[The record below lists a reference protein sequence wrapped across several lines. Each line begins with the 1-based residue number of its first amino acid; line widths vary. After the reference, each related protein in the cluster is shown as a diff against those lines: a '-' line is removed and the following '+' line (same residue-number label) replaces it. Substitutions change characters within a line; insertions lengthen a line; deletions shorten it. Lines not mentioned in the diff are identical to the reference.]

1 MILTSIKRTIRNIP
15 GFSQYPGQF
24 WLLLCGAFI
33 NSVGGTM
40 IWPFLLLFFRSNLGI
55 SMLEASSLL
64 TVKAAASLAFSFLA
78 GTLTDRMGRKSV
90 MVFSLISSGLI
101 YLLFI
106 PQNPYWVFVILM
118 ALSGTVE
125 PMYRIGSNAMVADML
140 PIQSRSSGYA
150 SMRMIVNIGMTIGPV
165 LSGLLILKSYAFM
178 FSVSAACLIF
188 YGLFLWVLIR
198 ETLVKSES
206 QAERKSSGIREP
218 GYREIFKD
226 KVFIAIC
233 VLFFFTTTCMAP
245 VFITLTAYA
254 SENFAIPESQLALI
268 MTTNAVMV
276 ILFQFPFTKFTEKR
290 SPIAMMTVGAL
301 LYALGAG
308 SVGLGSTLIHFILS
322 MAVLTVG
329 EIILMPTATTFTANI
344 APQHLRG
351 RYMSVY
357 GIAMEAG
364 IGLGPIMAG
373 ALNDFY
379 FPKAIWIGCLVV
391 GMIGFAGF
399 VVLSFK
405 VKTPTSQAMSDAMTV

>member
-1 MILTSIKRTIRNIP
+1 VLTYLKKQIRRMP
-15 GFSQYPGQF
+15 GFNQYPGQF

-64 TVKAAASLAFSFLA
+64 TVKAAASLASSFLA
-78 GTLTDRMGRKSV
+78 GTLTDRLGRKSV
-90 MVFSLISSGLI
+90 MVFSLITSGLI

-125 PMYRIGSNAMVADML
+125 PMYRVGSNAMVADML
-140 PIQSRSSGYA
+140 PVQDRSSGYA

-165 LSGLLILKSYAFM
+165 LSGILILKSYAFM
-178 FSVSAACLIF
+178 FSISAACLIF

-198 ETLVKSES
+198 ETLIITPAQSSPSSNIK
-206 QAERKSSGIREP
+206 RKS
-218 GYREIFKD
+218 GYRQIFRD
-226 KVFIAIC
+226 KIFMTIC

-254 SENFAIPESQLALI
+254 NENFAIPESQLALI

-276 ILFQFPFTKFTEKR
+276 ILFQFPFTRYTEKR
-290 SPIAMMTVGAL
+290 SPIPVMTVGAL

-308 SVGLGSTLIHFILS
+308 SVALGSTLVHFVGS
-322 MAVLTVG
+322 MAILTFG
-329 EIILMPTATTFTANI
+329 EIILMPTATTYTANL

-351 RYMSVY
+351 RYMSVF

-373 ALNDFY
+373 ALNDFF
-379 FPKAIWIGCLVV
+379 FPKAIWIGCMVF
-391 GMIGFAGF
+391 GMIGFIGF
-399 VVLSFK
+399 FLLSFK
-405 VKTPTSQAMSDAMTV
+405 VKNPTSQAMSDAMTM